1 MMILETIGENAG
13 IVWRLLNG
21 AEVPLAIPELKQR
34 AGLSENDLY
43 AAIGW
48 LAREGKVFFTE
59 KDGSTR
65 IGLHPVNVFF

>member
-1 MMILETIGENAG
+1 MVFYDIRIISAC
-13 IVWRLLNG
+13 
-21 AEVPLAIPELKQR
+21 
-34 AGLSENDLY
+34 LSDNDLY